1 MCLLIKVN
9 ATVQEITSSDDWAK
23 LKKESRDKGLPI
35 IIDFTATWCGPC
47 KNMKQPFHDLAA
59 ATPSMLFVKADV
71 SGPGFPKQ
79 LKGQLGHAA
88 SGIPLFLVLNYFK
101 PGSDEVVDQQKGASK
116 QALEALVKKHASSD
130 SGTGSTS
137 KTWWT
142 PTKIGIAVVCV
153 VLLIA
158 IPIAVWCCCCG
169 KSD

>member
-101 PGSDEVVDQQKGASK
+101 PGSGEVVDQQKGASK
-116 QALEALVKKHASSD
+116 PALEALVKKHATTVAQNNGD
-130 SGTGSTS
+130 DNPPGSTKS
-137 KTWWT
+137 WWT
-142 PTKIGIAVVCV
+142 PTKIGLTVAAV

-158 IPIAVWCCCCG
+158 IPIAVW
-169 KSD
+169 